1 VRRTRAFDVRD
12 SIYKGA
18 EMLMR
23 TTRHRCSLNVWSH
36 IAAIPAFLM
45 CGTLLSA
52 QDLGRASHERL
63 LVPSREGRYVTL
75 EQAQQVASQA
85 NTLMARLGEL
95 EVEAARQ
102 VRLATRADYFPKIG
116 TVFTNLHFN
125 KLMGEELALRRLD
138 LTRSI
143 RLLGQDQTFIAVN
156 AIQPITPLFKV
167 REAVAIAQA
176 DEDIA
181 RTKMAMAGATVAGAV
196 EKNYF
201 DLLVAQHEVA
211 LAEARV
217 RTAAAGRLVASAA
230 FAAARVERAGG
241 ETREAEKAL
250 DMSLVSIRELTASLN
265 ELLGWAKDTPL
276 ELELPAPLS
285 ERLSLQEAVG
295 TALLTNA
302 DVIEAEQTVR
312 KAEAAS
318 TLSRLDYI
326 PDVAV
331 IGGYAYQVDA
341 VPALPK
347 DFSYIGVIGTY
358 NIFDFGKREHSV
370 KARSAQLQM
379 ARTAL
384 ELTRAKVAAAVK
396 TTYLELERSRA
407 LKEVARGATGTTIL
421 DATHTGGVD
430 VRAARAQMSPEML
443 RLEYQHR
450 QAYARLKA
458 LMGQQ

>member
-1 VRRTRAFDVRD
+1 MLMRRTRHEYSL
-12 SIYKGA
+12 SI
-18 EMLMR
+18 
-23 TTRHRCSLNVWSH
+23 WSH
-36 IAAIPAFLM
+36 IAALTAFLM

-52 QDLGRASHERL
+52 QDLATASHEKL
-63 LVPSREGRYVTL
+63 LVPSRVGRYITL

-85 NTLMARLGEL
+85 NTLMARLGQL
-95 EVEAARQ
+95 EIEAARQ
-102 VRLATRADYFPKIG
+102 VRLATRADYFPQIG
-116 TVFTNLHFN
+116 TIFTNLHFN
-125 KLMGEELALRRLD
+125 KFMGPEIVLRPRAAGATTIGLPF
-138 LTRSI
+138 I
-143 RLLGQDQTFIAVN
+143 GQDLTFIAVN

-167 REAVAIAQA
+167 REAVAIARA

-181 RTKMAMAGATVAGAV
+181 RAKTATAGATVANAV
-196 EKNYF
+196 ERNYF

-217 RTAAAGRLVASAA
+217 RTASAGRLVASAA
-230 FAAARVERAGG
+230 LAVVSVERAGG

-250 DMSLVSIRELTASLN
+250 DASLVRVTELTGSLN
-265 ELLGWAKDTPL
+265 ELLGWPKDTTL
-276 ELELPAPLS
+276 ELEPPAPLS

-295 TALLTNA
+295 TALQANA

-318 TLSRLDYI
+318 TLSKLDYI

-331 IGGYAYQVDA
+331 IGGYVYQVDTI
-341 VPALPK
+341 PALPR
-347 DFSYIGVIGTY
+347 DFSYIGVTGSY

-407 LKEVARGATGTTIL
+407 LKEIARNGL
-421 DATHTGGVD
+421 D
-430 VRAARAQMSPEML
+430 VRTAQTQVSLEML
-443 RLEYQHR
+443 RRDYQHR
-450 QAYARLKA
+450 QAYAKLKEM
-458 LMGQQ
+458 MGQR